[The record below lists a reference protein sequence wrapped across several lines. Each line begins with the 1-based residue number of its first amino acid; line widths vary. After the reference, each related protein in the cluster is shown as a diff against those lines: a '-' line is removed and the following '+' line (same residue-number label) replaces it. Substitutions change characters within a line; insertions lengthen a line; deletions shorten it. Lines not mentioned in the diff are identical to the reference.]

1 METLLD
7 WIEINQSLVYILLF
21 GYCALKSGALPL
33 LAGVLAHSG
42 ALDVVPVLA
51 ASFLGG
57 YIGDEMRFFVARRYG
72 DKLFASRP
80 RWRAYVERA
89 AQVMER
95 YGTAYVFLY
104 RYPKGMRTI
113 GALPLGLSEISW
125 MRFTLLNAASAALWS
140 GVLVGLGFF
149 LGDQLAEAAESWWGT
164 ASVVLLAIFLI
175 AGWFAFRTINR
186 RIFAHDLNANRER

>member
-1 METLLD
+1 MD

-42 ALDVVPVLA
+42 ALEVVPVLA

-57 YIGDEMRFFVARRYG
+57 YMGDEVRFFVARRYG

>member
-1 METLLD
+1 MDTLLK

-42 ALDVVPVLA
+42 VLEVVPVLA

-57 YIGDEMRFFVARRYG
+57 YMGDEVRFFVARQYG
-72 DKLFASRP
+72 GKLFASRP

-125 MRFTLLNAASAALWS
+125 KRFTLLNAASAALWS

-186 RIFAHDLNANRER
+186 WIFAHDLNAIKER

>member
-1 METLLD
+1 MD

>member
-1 METLLD
+1 METLLE

-42 ALDVVPVLA
+42 ALEVVPVLA

-57 YIGDEMRFFVARRYG
+57 YMGDEVRFFFARRYG

>member
-42 ALDVVPVLA
+42 ALEVVPVLA

-57 YIGDEMRFFVARRYG
+57 YMGDEVRFFVARRYG